1 LASFQQD
8 RFVYQHDSSSLPHG
22 EDLAGLF
29 LASNVDRPF
38 LVLYHLVFVI
48 VTQLPAA
55 LPVPTVASVADR
67 TVTAAATGLVKSD
80 TLPQRD
86 SPSTSTLPTLRV
98 VEG

>member
-1 LASFQQD
+1 MASFQQG

-29 LASNVDRPF
+29 LASNLDRPF
-38 LVLYHLVFVI
+38 LVLYHLVFVV

-55 LPVPTVASVADR
+55 VPLPTVPSPADQA
-67 TVTAAATGLVKSD
+67 VTATTGLKSD